1 MDWARATRFWTI
13 SRVPVGPQKSACA
26 SRERRVKKR
35 GPFLTG
41 KLSNTLPMSACLQHD
56 LHTYGDGK
64 VTKRYRAAPADQAC
78 SMASFRAE
86 AGAGLT
92 LNECVSVR

>member
-1 MDWARATRFWTI
+1 
-13 SRVPVGPQKSACA
+13 
-26 SRERRVKKR
+26 
-35 GPFLTG
+35 
-41 KLSNTLPMSACLQHD
+41 LQHD
-56 LHTYGDGK
+56 LHAYGDGK
-64 VTKRYRAAPADQAC
+64 VTKRYRAAPADQAR